1 MQGTFAS
8 YISTLRK
15 AKGMTQKE
23 LAKRLDFTPQ
33 GISRFEA
40 VDSSFNLRL
49 IDKLCK
55 ELDISFNE
63 LCQGKTEDTHYEEFD
78 LDLDNLHSRMKI
90 QRERKGLT
98 QATLAEK
105 ARITARSLRLYESG
119 ESLPSFQT
127 LSGLAEALDISVYDF
142 FIPIEEEE
150 AIPLVPPEIVNPVRH
165 RGLGKAAIIPISV
178 FSFLLL
184 ALGIGLPLG
193 LTLSTPKGEN
203 IADGPIGDS
212 LPVDIVET
220 PSLPMDVMEEPSLPT
235 DVVEEPSLPT
245 DVVETPSF
253 TEEVT
258 EAASAPAPY
267 LPSFTPIQ
275 EYPNFLSVDIP
286 HNDFSAPGEEI
297 EFTLYDP
304 DAHFSLFGLKEED
317 ISLTLNQEDERSS
330 LDVEFLYRGDGRFVA
345 KLKGGKT
352 GGLVFVDAFL
362 GGRDFL
368 SITYFRYATGET
380 VYPVYG
386 SPFDDG
392 VVTGSNSIDLPR
404 QTEATG
410 KIFLTIDGDP
420 VSVHDGTWIDLK
432 TFPAAADDI
441 DCGIGM
447 RIEGNKFTILFSSP
461 EKVPYDDVLAIVGF
475 TIKEEDGAERAFF
488 LKPWKLH
495 LQR

>member
-8 YISTLRK
+8 YIATLHK

-23 LAKRLDFTPQ
+23 LAKRLGFTPQ

-55 ELDISFNE
+55 ELDISFKE
-63 LCQGKTEDTHYEEFD
+63 LCDGKIEDTHYEEFD

-98 QATLAEK
+98 QAALAEK

-119 ESLPSFQT
+119 ENLPSFQT
-127 LSGLAEALDISVYDF
+127 LSGLAEALYISVYDF
-142 FIPIEEEE
+142 FVPIEEE
-150 AIPLVPPEIVNPVRH
+150 AVSLVPPEIVKPIRH
-165 RGLGKAAIIPISV
+165 WGLGKAAIIPISI

-203 IADGPIGDS
+203 LATGPIGGS

-220 PSLPMDVMEEPSLPT
+220 PSLPM

-352 GGLVFVDAFL
+352 GGLAFVDAFL

-392 VVTGSNSIDLPR
+392 VVTGPNSIVLPR

-410 KIFLTIDGDP
+410 KIFLTIDGNP
-420 VSVHDGTWIDLK
+420 VSVHDGTWADLK

-447 RIEGNKFTILFSSP
+447 EIEGNNVTIFFSSP
-461 EKVPYDDVLAIVGF
+461 EKVPFDDVLAVMGF
-475 TIKEEDGAERAFF
+475 IIKEEDGAERAFF